1 MRIIGGSHKGRKI
14 QAPKKLPVRPT
25 TDFAKEGLFNSLQN
39 QIDLNGLDILD
50 LCSGT
55 GNIAF
60 EFCSRGANSVHC
72 VDQHYP
78 CIAFIKKTA
87 KELGF
92 EKLSTRKADL
102 FKHLSQTQTSYH
114 IIFADPPYAMEGL
127 EKVIDLVFERELLK
141 PNGIL
146 ILEHDKRRN
155 FSEHPS
161 FSNQRKYGNVNFTF
175 FEPRSE

>member
-1 MRIIGGSHKGRKI
+1 VRIIGGSHKGRKV

-25 TDFAKEGLFNSLQN
+25 TDFAKEGLFNLLQN
-39 QIDLNGLDILD
+39 QMEFEGLDILD

-60 EFCSRGANSVHC
+60 EFCSRGANSVQC

-87 KELGF
+87 AELGF

-127 EKVIDLVFERELLK
+127 EKLIDLVFERELLK

-146 ILEHDKRRN
+146 ILEHDKRSDY
-155 FSEHPS
+155 SEHPS
-161 FSNQRKYGNVNFTF
+161 FSSQRKYGNVNFTF

>member
-25 TDFAKEGLFNSLQN
+25 TDFAKEGLFNLLQN

-60 EFCSRGANSVHC
+60 EFCSRGANSVQC
-72 VDQHYP
+72 IDKHYP
-78 CIAFIKKTA
+78 CISFIKKTA
-87 KELGF
+87 TSLELKGI
-92 EKLSTRKADL
+92 TARKADI
-102 FKHLSQTQTSYH
+102 FKHLSQTSSSYH

-127 EKVIDLVFERELLK
+127 EKLIDLIFERDLLK

-146 ILEHDKRRN
+146 ILEHDKRSD

-175 FEPRSE
+175 FETHSL